1 MPSPVNRS
9 SFLYNLFHSNS
20 DKLSAN
26 EQKKFKK
33 INIALGITTL
43 GLGHAICFIAY
54 LIESSC
60 SKAAKTSRVA
70 EPILNPQP
78 PAVREENKRKFNEM
92 ITKCVAEFEKKS
104 SFEKLE
110 EIVFVIEKD
119 YQPHGSERLVPE
131 RRTKEEALKII
142 NTLSYEPQRTGN
154 SSVSFS
160 LIGKDEKGIE
170 TTVKGWIAFQDGKF
184 YGVSNK
190 LDIEDKNAPIIDVT
204 NPLEL
209 PLPIR
214 TISDL
219 AQACIDT
226 FDEKFKLANLQNICI
241 ELEADN
247 EEEKKAYPMQQNVHL
262 DKINIL
268 GDCRTFLEKPHKGI
282 PAITFTMFSISDEN
296 GKQNTVSFRLTFE
309 NGKING
315 SVKPSVGS
323 FTKGAPSNLAF

>member
-33 INIALGITTL
+33 INIALGIGTL

-60 SKAAKTSRVA
+60 SKASKTKRVA

-78 PAVREENKRKFNEM
+78 PAVREENKRKFKEM

-142 NTLSYEPQRTGN
+142 NTLSFEPQKRGH

-160 LIGKDEKGIE
+160 LIGKDGKGIE
-170 TTVKGWIAFQDGKF
+170 TTVKGRLLFQDGKY
-184 YGVSNK
+184 YGVSFGDN
-190 LDIEDKNAPIIDVT
+190 IEDKNAPILDVT

-209 PLPIR
+209 PIR
-214 TISDL
+214 TIDDL
-219 AQACIDT
+219 AQECIDT
-226 FDEKFKLANLQNICI
+226 FDQKFKLANLQNICI

-247 EEEKKAYPMQQNVHL
+247 EEKKKAYPMQQNVHL

-282 PAITFTMFSISDEN
+282 PVITFTMYSNEEN
-296 GKQNTVSFRLTFE
+296 GKQNTVSFRLSFE